1 MARRAERGVPGQRAG
16 LATMRESG
24 VIKRREIHPDTGPKL
39 ESTAQP
45 RDAGDGIQ
53 LQVPHPW
60 HLIAMK
66 LHALRSPQRFETGVD
81 LQDVKHLIK
90 SAKID
95 TSSREFTEI
104 AERYATDTIR
114 SRLLRELG
122 EQSGP

>member
-24 VIKRREIHPDTGPKL
+24 VIKRREIHPETGPKL

-66 LHALRSPQRFETGVD
+66 LWPQEELRTGWCLRLAGHFRFAA
-81 LQDVKHLIK
+81 DVQH
-90 SAKID
+90 
-95 TSSREFTEI
+95 RPE
-104 AERYATDTIR
+104 
-114 SRLLRELG
+114 
-122 EQSGP
+122 